1 MSKQVLFDQE
11 ARNKILEGAEIL
23 YKAVSATIEKNVD
36 AKKMFEKISKKY
48 PEIKG
53 ILSNNPKWENSD
65 NVFNQN
71 KDLQNVMFQK
81 NEANQIVG
89 QADIKAGTILIL
101 SMFRATD
108 TQIEKMIKEGEIEK
122 NCK

>member
-1 MSKQVLFDQE
+1 
-11 ARNKILEGAEIL
+11 
-23 YKAVSATIEKNVD
+23 
-36 AKKMFEKISKKY
+36 MFEKISKKY

-81 NEANQIVG
+81 NELNNNIQG
-89 QADIKAGTILIL
+89 KQFPKTNTRRK
-101 SMFRATD
+101 S
-108 TQIEKMIKEGEIEK
+108 
-122 NCK
+122 